1 MERWCPTQQM
11 LGVFPMKKAFLA
23 GVAALSVLYA
33 SAAHTREWQGNMPKP
48 IGKLPQYPPVVCV
61 TPNWTPEPCES
72 RQPSPVMPPVPK
84 TVIRHDNGGYLREYI
99 ERWSNISAQGGQ
111 VEVLGRCVSACTLV
125 TAYIPKDRIC
135 FGPDASLDFHQAY
148 ISKPEFN
155 PAVEATKWMLEK
167 YPADIRHWIA
177 DQGRYRMG
185 LDWNV
190 RQGSETPPL
199 YGFWTLPAEELW
211 KIGYRKCGE

>member
-1 MERWCPTQQM
+1 M
-11 LGVFPMKKAFLA
+11 LCVGF
-23 GVAALSVLYA
+23 VAAALTL
-33 SAAHTREWQGNMPKP
+33 TGCPQGGPPLGRQIDCLKP
-48 IGKLPQYPPVVCV
+48 ISEPVPGSLFGNLFETLDLLIGCSWVK
-61 TPNWTPEPCES
+61 WIEM
-72 RQPSPVMPPVPK
+72 SPRNPVLAEFATKPPVPK
-84 TVIRHDNGGYLREYI
+84 TVIRHDNGGYLHEYI

-148 ISKPEFN
+148 ISKPEFS
-155 PAVEATKWMLEK
+155 PAVEATKWILEK
-167 YPADIRHWIA
+167 YPADIPHWIA

-185 LDWNV
+185 FDWNV
-190 RQGSETPPL
+190 RQGSKTPPL

-211 KIGYRKCGE
+211 KMGYRRCGE